1 MFVETEL
8 TLGTALGREKRE
20 KGLLPIGAQIDYR
33 ICYLTYL
40 HYLTSIPTLP
50 TYLTYLMYLLTL
62 PNYHTYLHYLPNL
75 PYVLTY
81 FTYLPYVPYL
91 LSLPTYL
98 TYLMYLPTYLPT
110 YFTYLPVY
118 LYLKTR
124 YTFKSIHRLRGR
136 TSKRASVRPTV
147 IRTWRVSFAFFAL
160 TPQPLKPESSLISR
174 RS

>member
-75 PYVLTY
+75 PYVPTY

-91 LSLPTYL
+91 LTLPTYL
-98 TYLMYLPTYLPT
+98 TYLMYVRTYLLYLPT
-110 YFTYLPVY
+110 YAPL
-118 LYLKTR
+118 
-124 YTFKSIHRLRGR
+124 FKNSIHRLRGR

-160 TPQPLKPESSLISR
+160 TPQPLKTESSLISR